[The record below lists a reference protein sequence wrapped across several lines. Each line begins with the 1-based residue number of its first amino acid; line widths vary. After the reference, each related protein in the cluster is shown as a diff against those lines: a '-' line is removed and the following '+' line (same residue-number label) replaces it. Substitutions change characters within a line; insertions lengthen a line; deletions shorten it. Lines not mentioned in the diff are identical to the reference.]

1 MPGSIAAICVELDIS
16 VLIYQAANRG
26 QAVAASLG
34 DAMKQMEAVDPGE
47 DGAQGAAPGE
57 SLAEVAYRRLEEA
70 IVTLSLRPG
79 AVLTEAQLID
89 LVGLGRTPVREALI
103 RLAQHGLVQIL
114 PRKGILVAD
123 ISAIDI
129 MTALDARA
137 VLERLVVG
145 GAAKRAGP
153 AERIAIVE
161 AAKAMRRAA
170 DAGDVM
176 GYMRFDK
183 ELDALVAQAARSPY
197 ASRAVEPL
205 QALIRRAWYHF
216 ERQDDLVPAA
226 LHHGALAQA
235 IAGADSAAAIAASDA
250 LMSHL
255 RKGLLATLDR

>member
-1 MPGSIAAICVELDIS
+1 
-16 VLIYQAANRG
+16 
-26 QAVAASLG
+26 
-34 DAMKQMEAVDPGE
+34 MKQGE
-47 DGAQGAAPGE
+47 IDELGRGAAQDIAPGE

-70 IVTLSLRPG
+70 IVTLALRPG

-89 LVGLGRTPVREALI
+89 LVALGRTPVREALI

-129 MTALDARA
+129 IAALDARE
-137 VLERLVVG
+137 VLERLVIG
-145 GAAKRAGP
+145 EAAKRAGP

-170 DAGDVM
+170 EAGDAM
-176 GYMRFDK
+176 GYMRLDK

-197 ASRAVEPL
+197 ATRAVEPL

-226 LHHGALAQA
+226 LHHGGLAQA
-235 IAGADSAAAIAASDA
+235 IAGADSLAAMAASDA

>member
-1 MPGSIAAICVELDIS
+1 MAAALV
-16 VLIYQAANRG
+16 
-26 QAVAASLG
+26 G
-34 DAMKQMEAVDPGE
+34 DLMKQMEASDPARVGVP
-47 DGAQGAAPGE
+47 DPVLGE

-114 PRKGILVAD
+114 PRKGVLVAD

-129 MTALDARA
+129 MAALDARA

-145 GAAKRAGP
+145 EAAKRAGP

-161 AAKAMRRAA
+161 AAKAMRLKAE
-170 DAGDVM
+170 AGDVM
-176 GYMRFDK
+176 GYMRLDK

-197 ASRAVEPL
+197 AIRAVEPL

-226 LHHGALAQA
+226 LHHGALAHA
-235 IAGADSAAAIAASDA
+235 IAGADTSAAMAASDG
-250 LMSHL
+250 LMAHL